1 MKISTRGKNALK
13 FMLDLATYSRGQPV
27 RLKDIARRQHISEK
41 YLEQIVSG
49 IQKAALVQ
57 SLRGKNGG
65 YTLKYPP
72 EEYTVG
78 QILKAVEGNMSP
90 TECVGEN
97 GIACENKETCVN
109 YKVWERLDAAIN
121 SVLEEITLKDML
133 EWQYGLLIDQYV
145 IVDSSV
151 NCNRTVRG

>member
-1 MKISTRGKNALK
+1 MRISTRGKNALK

-65 YTLKYPP
+65 YTLRYLP

-90 TECVGEN
+90 
-97 GIACENKETCVN
+97 ADQK
-109 YKVWERLDAAIN
+109 
-121 SVLEEITLKDML
+121 SV
-133 EWQYGLLIDQYV
+133 V
-145 IVDSSV
+145 
-151 NCNRTVRG
+151 

>member
-1 MKISTRGKNALK
+1 MKISTGGKNALK
-13 FMLDLATYSRGQPV
+13 FMLDLATYSRGQSV

-49 IQKAALVQ
+49 IQKAALVK

-65 YTLKYPP
+65 YTLRYPS
-72 EEYTVG
+72 EEYTAG
-78 QILKAVEGNMSP
+78 QILKAVEGNMPP
-90 TECVGEN
+90 TDCVGEN

-133 EWQYGLLIDQYV
+133 EWQYGLLINQYV
-145 IVDSSV
+145 I
-151 NCNRTVRG
+151 

>member
-1 MKISTRGKNALK
+1 MRISTRGKNALK

-145 IVDSSV
+145 I
-151 NCNRTVRG
+151 

>member
-65 YTLKYPP
+65 YTLRYPP

-109 YKVWERLDAAIN
+109 YRVWERLDAAIN
-121 SVLEEITLKDML
+121 GVLEEITLKDML
-133 EWQYGLLIDQYV
+133 EWQYVLLVDQYV
-145 IVDSSV
+145 V
-151 NCNRTVRG
+151 

>member
-1 MKISTRGKNALK
+1 
-13 FMLDLATYSRGQPV
+13 MLYENINERKKCTEVYAGLATYSRGQPV

-145 IVDSSV
+145 I
-151 NCNRTVRG
+151 

>member
-13 FMLDLATYSRGQPV
+13 FMLDLATYSRG
-27 RLKDIARRQHISEK
+27 QHISEK

-145 IVDSSV
+145 I
-151 NCNRTVRG
+151 

>member
-145 IVDSSV
+145 IQRR
-151 NCNRTVRG
+151 CGFIGEL

>member
-65 YTLKYPP
+65 YTLRYPP

-78 QILKAVEGNMSP
+78 QILKAVDCNMSP
-90 TECVGEN
+90 SECVGEN

-145 IVDSSV
+145 I
-151 NCNRTVRG
+151 

>member
-1 MKISTRGKNALK
+1 MRISTRGKNALK
-13 FMLDLATYSRGQPV
+13 FMLDLATYSREQPV

-65 YTLKYPP
+65 YTLRYPP
-72 EEYTVG
+72 EKYTVG

-90 TECVGEN
+90 TDCVGEN
-97 GIACENKETCVN
+97 GISCENKETCVN
-109 YKVWERLDAAIN
+109 YKIWERLDVAIN

-133 EWQYGLLIDQYV
+133 EWQYELLVDQYV
-145 IVDSSV
+145 I
-151 NCNRTVRG
+151 

>member
-1 MKISTRGKNALK
+1 
-13 FMLDLATYSRGQPV
+13 
-27 RLKDIARRQHISEK
+27 
-41 YLEQIVSG
+41 
-49 IQKAALVQ
+49 
-57 SLRGKNGG
+57 
-65 YTLKYPP
+65 
-72 EEYTVG
+72 
-78 QILKAVEGNMSP
+78 MSP

-145 IVDSSV
+145 I
-151 NCNRTVRG
+151 

>member
-1 MKISTRGKNALK
+1 MRISTRGKNALK

-57 SLRGKNGG
+57 SLRGKSGG
-65 YTLKYPP
+65 YTLRYLS

-78 QILKAVEGNMSP
+78 QILKAVEDNMLP
-90 TECVGEN
+90 ADYVGEN
-97 GIACENKETCVN
+97 GIVCKNKETCVN

-121 SVLEEITLKDML
+121 GVLEEITLEDML
-133 EWQYGLLIDQYV
+133 EWQHGLLVDQYV
-145 IVDSSV
+145 I
-151 NCNRTVRG
+151 

>member
-13 FMLDLATYSRGQPV
+13 FMLDLATYSRDQPV
-27 RLKDIARRQHISEK
+27 RLKDIARRQNISEK

-65 YTLKYPP
+65 YTLRYPP

-90 TECVGEN
+90 TDCVGEN
-97 GIACENKETCVN
+97 GIACKNKETCVN
-109 YKVWERLDAAIN
+109 YRVWERLDAAVN

-133 EWQYGLLIDQYV
+133 EWQYGLLVDQYV
-145 IVDSSV
+145 I
-151 NCNRTVRG
+151 

>member
-49 IQKAALVQ
+49 IQKAAWVQ

-65 YTLKYPP
+65 YTLRYPP

-109 YKVWERLDAAIN
+109 YRVWERLDAAIN
-121 SVLEEITLKDML
+121 GVLEEITLKDML
-133 EWQYGLLIDQYV
+133 EWQYVLLVDQYV
-145 IVDSSV
+145 I
-151 NCNRTVRG
+151 

>member
-57 SLRGKNGG
+57 SLRGKMAD
-65 YTLKYPP
+65 
-72 EEYTVG
+72 
-78 QILKAVEGNMSP
+78 ILL
-90 TECVGEN
+90 
-97 GIACENKETCVN
+97 GIHRKNIQLGR
-109 YKVWERLDAAIN
+109 Y
-121 SVLEEITLKDML
+121 
-133 EWQYGLLIDQYV
+133 
-145 IVDSSV
+145 
-151 NCNRTVRG
+151 

>member
-1 MKISTRGKNALK
+1 MKVSTKGKNALK

-49 IQKAALVQ
+49 IQKADLVR

-65 YTLKYPP
+65 YTLRFPP

-78 QILKAVEGNMSP
+78 QILKAVEGNMAP
-90 TECVGEN
+90 TDCVGEN
-97 GIACENKETCVN
+97 GIPCKNKGTCVN
-109 YKVWERLDAAIN
+109 YRVWEKLDAAI
-121 SVLEEITLKDML
+121 SGVLEEITLKDML
-133 EWQYGLLIDQYV
+133 EWQYGLLVDQY
-145 IVDSSV
+145 II
-151 NCNRTVRG
+151 

>member
-13 FMLDLATYSRGQPV
+13 FMLDLATYSRGQSV

-145 IVDSSV
+145 I
-151 NCNRTVRG
+151 

>member
-109 YKVWERLDAAIN
+109 YKVWERLVAAIN

-145 IVDSSV
+145 I
-151 NCNRTVRG
+151 

>member
-145 IVDSSV
+145 I
-151 NCNRTVRG
+151 

>member
-41 YLEQIVSG
+41 YLEQIVSA

-65 YTLKYPP
+65 YTLRYPP

-145 IVDSSV
+145 I
-151 NCNRTVRG
+151 

>member
-1 MKISTRGKNALK
+1 MKVSTKGKNALK
-13 FMLDLATYSRGQPV
+13 FMLDLATYSKGQPV

-49 IQKAALVQ
+49 IQKADLVW

-65 YTLKYPP
+65 YTLRYPP

-78 QILKAVEGNMSP
+78 QILKAVEGNMAP
-90 TECVGEN
+90 TDCVGEN
-97 GIACENKETCVN
+97 GIPCENKGICVN
-109 YKVWERLDAAIN
+109 YRVWEKLDAAIN

-133 EWQYGLLIDQYV
+133 EWQYGLLVDQYV
-145 IVDSSV
+145 I
-151 NCNRTVRG
+151 

>member
-27 RLKDIARRQHISEK
+27 RLKDVARRQHISEK
-41 YLEQIVSG
+41 YLEQIVSA

-65 YTLKYPP
+65 YTLSYSP

-78 QILKAVEGNMSP
+78 QILKVVEGNMSP
-90 TECVGEN
+90 ADCVGKN
-97 GIACENKETCVN
+97 GIACKNKETCVN
-109 YKVWERLDAAIN
+109 YRVWERLDAAIN
-121 SVLEEITLKDML
+121 GVLEEITLKDML
-133 EWQYGLLIDQYV
+133 EWQYGLLVDQYS
-145 IVDSSV
+145 I
-151 NCNRTVRG
+151 

>member
-65 YTLKYPP
+65 YTLRYPP

-133 EWQYGLLIDQYV
+133 EWQYGLLIDQFV
-145 IVDSSV
+145 I
-151 NCNRTVRG
+151 